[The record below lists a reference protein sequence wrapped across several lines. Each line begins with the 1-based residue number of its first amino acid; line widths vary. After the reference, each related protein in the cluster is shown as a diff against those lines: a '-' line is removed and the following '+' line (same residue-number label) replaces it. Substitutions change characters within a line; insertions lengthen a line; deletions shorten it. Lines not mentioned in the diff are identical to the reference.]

1 MTQKALSIQKLKNSL
16 ENVQSQLKLERASS
30 QAKDNMIKS
39 LEDLVIEIGY
49 NPTDIKAEEELIK
62 NKNATITALKKQ
74 LKLPTTEHPQTKE
87 VLETLNQKDEMM
99 NLIIQLTTQ
108 LREMETEMDKLV
120 QEKQASREE
129 VPITTIPIG
138 ATTATTSTSVPTA
151 TSSTTATT
159 SAKSTAHPTNE
170 ANKLI
175 QAMEDMSIQ
184 TTHINKLKEQVKSLE
199 D

>member
-1 MTQKALSIQKLKNSL
+1 
-16 ENVQSQLKLERASS
+16 
-30 QAKDNMIKS
+30 MIKS

-120 QEKQASREE
+120 
-129 VPITTIPIG
+129 
-138 ATTATTSTSVPTA
+138 
-151 TSSTTATT
+151 
-159 SAKSTAHPTNE
+159 
-170 ANKLI
+170 
-175 QAMEDMSIQ
+175 
-184 TTHINKLKEQVKSLE
+184 
-199 D
+199 